1 MKKYDVIIIGSG
13 IAGISSA
20 IYLKRNNK
28 KVLIIESNIPGGQLN
43 RSSIIENYPG
53 YSNIDGPT
61 LALNLYNQV
70 KALDVE
76 YLYEEVIKANFDKK
90 EIETTNEKISYNY
103 LIIAT
108 GRSPKKIDILNDY
121 IDKGVSYCALC
132 DGTLYKKKD
141 VVVIG
146 GGSSAFEEAYYL
158 SKICK
163 SVTILNRTDKLK
175 AEIKEIE
182 LVKSQNNIKLVLNEE
197 IIKVNKQ
204 DDKFI
209 INDKYKIDAIFVAI
223 GYYPNS
229 NIFDIKKEKDYIV
242 VDNHFKT
249 NKKDVYAIGDVV
261 NKEIYQLISASNDG
275 ITAAIDIIRNQK

>member
-108 GRSPKKIDILNDY
+108 GRSPKKLDILNDY

-197 IIKVNKQ
+197 IRKVNKQ